1 MQLLWFIASP
11 RLKKLAKFG
20 KFGTD
25 LVTMSTKE
33 IKEEI
38 QKSMDNVPDSVL
50 QDILDFLKLAEK
62 QPADRLSLTKNL
74 RDILTEDKELLE
86 RLAK

>member
-1 MQLLWFIASP
+1 
-11 RLKKLAKFG
+11 
-20 KFGTD
+20 
-25 LVTMSTKE
+25 MSTKE
-33 IKEEI
+33 IKTEI
-38 QKSMDNVPDSVL
+38 QKSLDNVPDSVL
-50 QDILDFLKLAEK
+50 QDILDLLKRAEK